1 RSVEELIYKLKSGGA
16 PPQIFNCADGAIIEG
31 TNWLQESEFL
41 DRFSNTIESD
51 GAFNALQL
59 FESLAEPLRINF
71 FDQSLN
77 KVHEELERVCA
88 IHGKAVRSARLKGRR
103 DLCTLINEIR
113 ERLNVLRPA
122 AGKSKVTGAQLMAHQ
137 LLKGSLHHFLYVG
150 LCHGMACEDGEPL
163 EAFMRGWEIG
173 FLQFLDEVPKHYA
186 KVVLKSRSLDDD
198 PWAKRFIGDR
208 DPEYVPDETVADQ
221 CCNSLLQTSEKKF

>member
-1 RSVEELIYKLKSGGA
+1 EDIQQRIQSAVKKRRVFKTPSVDGGTVLTRNDYYSAKRSVEELIYKLKSGGA

-88 IHGKAVRSARLKGRR
+88 IHGKTVRSARLKGRR

-113 ERLNVLRPA
+113 ERL
-122 AGKSKVTGAQLMAHQ
+122 
-137 LLKGSLHHFLYVG
+137 
-150 LCHGMACEDGEPL
+150 
-163 EAFMRGWEIG
+163 
-173 FLQFLDEVPKHYA
+173 
-186 KVVLKSRSLDDD
+186 
-198 PWAKRFIGDR
+198 
-208 DPEYVPDETVADQ
+208 
-221 CCNSLLQTSEKKF
+221 